1 MGEKESIYMLAF
13 AFGSVFTTPKTM
25 PEIFENPKS
34 CNNHRTYWIC
44 VSGKLGQENHMF
56 LCCHRFQKAPFSK
69 CFPSTLKRKAGV
81 FKFLRFEERFPKA
94 PFS

>member
-34 CNNHRTYWIC
+34 CNNHRTYLIC

-56 LCCHRFQKAPFSK
+56 LVLPSFSKRTVLKMFSVHTKTQSRRFQIP
-69 CFPSTLKRKAGV
+69 PV
-81 FKFLRFEERFPKA
+81 
-94 PFS
+94 

>member
-1 MGEKESIYMLAF
+1 MGEKESTCMQAF
-13 AFGSVFTTPKTM
+13 AFGSIHTTPKTM

-56 LCCHRFQKAPFSK
+56 LVLSSFSK
-69 CFPSTLKRKAGV
+69 RTV
-81 FKFLRFEERFPKA
+81 FKM
-94 PFS
+94 FSVHTKT